1 MRQLA
6 IDEAIALTVDPAEP
20 LVASGIE
27 VSPGERYAL
36 VARGRWRDWFKVAGP
51 GGWGGNWLARFN
63 RLPGRAFFLLCG
75 VVGRD
80 DSNAFEIGPGRE
92 WTVPAKLPV
101 DRQLYLFANDWCG
114 MYWNNRALAEEDGGP
129 LRLTITRRA

>member
-92 WTVPAKLPV
+92 
-101 DRQLYLFANDWCG
+101 
-114 MYWNNRALAEEDGGP
+114 
-129 LRLTITRRA
+129 